1 METLRPRLLVMD
13 DEAEITEI
21 LGEVG
26 REEGFEVNLC
36 NDYELMRQ
44 KYREARPH
52 LIFLDLDLG
61 MDRGF
66 ELADRGFDGLDILQ
80 YLSEQECKALI
91 ILMSGLDADKLKT
104 TAEMGRQLD
113 LKVAG
118 TLSKPFSV
126 DRVSKILSQFRSRA
140 EAARKKRQAPKQS

>member
-1 METLRPRLLVMD
+1 MNTLTPRLLVMD
-13 DEAEITEI
+13 DEAEITE
-21 LGEVG
+21 LVGEIG
-26 REEGFEVNLC
+26 RQEGFEVNLC
-36 NDYELMRQ
+36 SDYELMRP

-80 YLSEQECKALI
+80 YLSEQECRALI
-91 ILMSGLDADKLKT
+91 ILMSGLDADKLKM
-104 TAEMGRQLD
+104 TAEMGKQLN

-118 TLSKPFSV
+118 TLQKPFSM
-126 DRVSKILSQFRSRA
+126 DRVSKILRQFRTRA
-140 EAARKKRQAPKQS
+140 EEARKRQQKN